1 MNRFVLKAPYEPQ
14 GDQPAAIDSLAKGVM
29 EGKKHQVLLGVTGS
43 GKTFTMASVIERVQK
58 PTLVLAHNKTLAA
71 QLCSELRA
79 FFPDSAVEYFVSYY
93 DYYQPEAYIAASD
106 TYIEKDASI
115 NEEIDRLRHSAT
127 AAVRERKDVI
137 IVASVSCIYSMG
149 DPSEYEGMMVSMRP
163 GMEIGRN
170 QLIDRLVEIQY
181 ERSDFDFTRGSF
193 RVKGDVLEIIPANER
208 EHALRIEF
216 FGDEIERIREI
227 DAVSGAV
234 ISNLEHAM
242 VFPATHYAMDREKM
256 NRNLEQIEI
265 DLEKRAKELED
276 ENQPLYAMRLRQRT
290 NYDLEMMR
298 QIGFCTGIENYS
310 RYFDGRKP
318 GDAPFCLLD
327 YFPDDFLLFIDESHV
342 TIPQVRAMYN
352 GDHMRKKNLVDYGF
366 RLPSAY
372 DNRPLLFEEFQERL
386 NQVIYVS
393 ATPAPYELEMA
404 ENIVEQIIR
413 PTGLIDPLILLR
425 PATGQV
431 DDLIGEIHKT
441 VEKNERVLVTTL
453 TKRMAESLTDYLKNL
468 GIRVRYLHSDI
479 QTMER
484 TQLIR
489 DLRLGEYDVLVGIN
503 LLREGLDM
511 PEVSLVAIMD
521 ADKEGFLRSE
531 TSLIQT
537 IGRAARNVDGRV
549 ILYGD
554 TLTESM
560 EKAIN
565 ETNRRRALQQAY
577 NDMHGITP
585 KSVKSTVQAL
595 LRITEDMKAG
605 APESMSEEELQ
616 SLMKSIEDQMLSAA
630 KALDFE
636 KAAKLRDELFQLK
649 GEGKEQIIH
658 KPQKMRKRRNKF

>member
-1 MNRFVLKAPYEPQ
+1 MNRFVLKAPYPPS
-14 GDQPAAIDSLAKGVM
+14 GDQPAAIDALARGVQD
-29 EGKKHQVLLGVTGS
+29 GLKDQVLLGVTGS

-163 GMEIGRN
+163 GMAISRDKLIER
-170 QLIDRLVEIQY
+170 LIDIQFTRNDY
-181 ERSDFDFTRGSF
+181 DFTRGSF
-193 RVKGDVLEIIPANER
+193 RVHGDVLEIIPANER

-216 FGDEIERIREI
+216 FGDEIERIRE
-227 DAVSGAV
+227 VEVVTGNVLST
-234 ISNLEHAM
+234 LEHAL
-242 VFPATHYAMDREKM
+242 VFPATHYAMDRDNM
-256 NRNLEQIEI
+256 NRNIDRIER
-265 DLEKRAKELED
+265 DLALRVKALED
-276 ENQPLYAMRLRQRT
+276 EGQPLYALRLNQRT
-290 NYDLEMMR
+290 KYDLEMMR
-298 QIGFCTGIENYS
+298 QIGYCTGIENYS
-310 RYFDGRKP
+310 SYFDGRNP
-318 GDAPFCLLD
+318 GDAPYSLLD
-327 YFPDDFLLFIDESHV
+327 YFPKDFLLFIDESHV
-342 TIPQVRAMYN
+342 TIPQVRGMYN
-352 GDHMRKKNLVDYGF
+352 GDHARKKNLVDYGF

-372 DNRPLLFEEFQERL
+372 DNRPLVFDEFRERL

-393 ATPAPYELEMA
+393 ATPGAYEMGISQ
-404 ENIVEQIIR
+404 NTVEQIIR

-431 DDLIGEIHKT
+431 DDLVGEINKT
-441 VEKNERVLVTTL
+441 VDRGERVLVTTL

-489 DLRLGEYDVLVGIN
+489 DLRLGEFDVLVGIN

-537 IGRAARNVDGRV
+537 IGRAARNVEGKV

-554 TLTESM
+554 KLTESM
-560 EKAIN
+560 ERAIN
-565 ETNRRRALQQAY
+565 ETNRRRALQEAY
-577 NDMHGITP
+577 NKLHGITP
-585 KSVKSTVQAL
+585 QSVKSTVQAL

-605 APESMSEEELQ
+605 APESMTEEEVQ
-616 SLMKSIEDQMLSAA
+616 ALMKSIEDQMLSAA
-630 KALDFE
+630 KSLDFE
-636 KAAKLRDELFQLK
+636 KAAKLRDELFHLK
-649 GEGKEQIIH
+649 GEKGSDIQ
-658 KPQKMRKRRNKF
+658 KPQKQRHRRNRG